1 MAKRPGQNGQQ
12 TDETAPA
19 GPGQS
24 SLDHGLAPVGTD
36 LGLASGT
43 AGHAIAV
50 PAPILIPT
58 GTLEAVTL
66 LHICQ
71 CGSCGILYAVP
82 LVTYAQRVEQSAAIY
97 CPNGHSNVA
106 TPQRFNGTP
115 AGMVEELQQLRCE
128 NLQFK
133 RIVASFGPCV
143 LTKKEISRRAVI
155 LSERQE
161 TLEYGHVLC
170 PFCGQRK
177 RHRNALRNHLYR
189 QHLED
194 LKIEPAETFR
204 L

>member
-1 MAKRPGQNGQQ
+1 MAKIPGQNAQE

-24 SLDHGLAPVGTD
+24 SLNHGLAPVGTD

-66 LHICQ
+66 LHVCQ
-71 CGSCGILYAVP
+71 CGSCRILYAVP

-97 CPNGHSNVA
+97 CPNGHANVA
-106 TPQRFNGTP
+106 TPLGLNGRP

-133 RIVASFGPCV
+133 RIIAKFGPAP
-143 LTKKEISRRAVI
+143 LTPKQISRRAVI
-155 LSERQE
+155 LSEKQE
-161 TLEYGHVLC
+161 TLDYGQVLC
-170 PFCGQRK
+170 PFCGQQK
-177 RHRNALRNHLYR
+177 RHKHALRNHLYR